1 MLLEDSFPRQLSL
14 GRGSAVR
21 LRYDGVVMAGPDDGF
36 SDNLDGELQSC
47 EKEENKVSQDQ
58 QTLFDCKICHRNC
71 QQTTKLKIVYK
82 NSEFCSSKICRTLEK
97 VLKSR

>member
-36 SDNLDGELQSC
+36 SDNLDGKLQSC
-47 EKEENKVSQDQ
+47 EKEEREKLVKTKKHCLIARYVIEIVNRQ
-58 QTLFDCKICHRNC
+58 QNLVFINTEL
-71 QQTTKLKIVYK
+71 
-82 NSEFCSSKICRTLEK
+82 SSSMICRTLEK
-97 VLKSR
+97 VLNSR